1 MLMPIRKK
9 KNLHQ
14 IGEQS
19 EWRSESSIHVEQ
31 TLLKNPWQNL
41 QQLMQLFP
49 CGIYSAD
56 LQRVN
61 LLLSAHSDFLKITDN
76 MQCNSI
82 EAIGVDLQMQISSPT
97 EGENLFLG
105 LRKEKQ

>member
-1 MLMPIRKK
+1 
-9 KNLHQ
+9 
-14 IGEQS
+14 
-19 EWRSESSIHVEQ
+19 
-31 TLLKNPWQNL
+31 
-41 QQLMQLFP
+41 MQLFP

-76 MQCNSI
+76 MQCNST
-82 EAIGVDLQMQISSPT
+82 EAIGVNLQMQISSPT
-97 EGENLFLG
+97 EGENPFLG